1 MRRNMKKR
9 IILILSVLLLF
20 LMAGCRDNKEEKPEI
35 DVYYVNMEGNTLTPK
50 KSACAEIEEAFELLK
65 KPKDISEVQSVIPK
79 EVELEKYVLKNRNL
93 NLYFNKAYRE
103 MSKSTEVLMRAGIVQ
118 TMVQLDGIDFVT
130 FYIEDELLR
139 DGDGVVVGMMRSED
153 FVQSTGSSVN
163 SYLTSDLK
171 LYFSSTDG
179 VNLKAVKKN
188 NIHYNPNTAMEKLVV
203 EQLMKGTNANGC
215 NSTIPQTTKLLGV
228 SVKEG
233 ICYVNFDSQFLN
245 GGYDQSPEVTIY
257 SIVNSVIENGS
268 VAKVQ
273 ISVDGTSDI
282 VYKNKVDLSK
292 PLEFQEELIEEQN
305 EK

>member
-1 MRRNMKKR
+1 MKKR

-20 LMAGCRDNKEEKPEI
+20 LMAGCEDTKEEKSEI

-50 KSACAEIEEAFELLK
+50 KSECTEIEETLELLK

-79 EVELEKYVLKNRNL
+79 TVELEKYVLKNRNL
-93 NLYFNKAYRE
+93 NLYFNKNYRE

-118 TMVQLDGIDFVT
+118 TMVQLDGVDFVT

-139 DGDGVVVGMMRSED
+139 NGAGEIIGMMRSED

-179 VNLKAVKKN
+179 VSLTAVKKS

-203 EQLMKGTNANGC
+203 EQLMKGTNASGC
-215 NSTIPQTTKLLGV
+215 SSTIPQTTKLLGV

-245 GGYDQSPEVTIY
+245 GGYDQAPEVTIY

-292 PLEFQEELIEEQN
+292 PLEFYEELIEEQN